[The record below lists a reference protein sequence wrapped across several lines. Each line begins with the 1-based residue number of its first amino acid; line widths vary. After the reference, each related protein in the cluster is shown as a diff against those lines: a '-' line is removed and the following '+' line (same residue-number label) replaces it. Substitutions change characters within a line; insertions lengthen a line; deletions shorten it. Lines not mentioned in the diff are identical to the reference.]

1 MGCAAKAASETA
13 RLAQKVEQHTCNMKV
28 VGSNP
33 TPSTN
38 NKGYMPKQST
48 AALRRKEWDAVGAAS
63 MSEFKEEVASNP
75 PKKMPISTGRPK
87 GSLGKSRLF
96 AEALVGNNAEK
107 VVREVFR
114 KALNPEDKDQGAML
128 KLLLE
133 RILPPIREVNIKQE
147 KQTSISVIV
156 EGVQSFVRDA
166 IEAEVLEDMEDLNIE
181 GSVPEEQYAGL
192 LEEHTNV

>member
-1 MGCAAKAASETA
+1 
-13 RLAQKVEQHTCNMKV
+13 MKV

-38 NKGYMPKQST
+38 NNNKGHMPKQST

-181 GSVPEEQYAGL
+181 GSVPEEQYVGL

>member
-1 MGCAAKAASETA
+1 MGKPSAASLKREKWA
-13 RLAQKVEQHTCNMKV
+13 E
-28 VGSNP
+28 
-33 TPSTN
+33 
-38 NKGYMPKQST
+38 
-48 AALRRKEWDAVGAAS
+48 VGATS
-63 MSEFKEEVASNP
+63 LSEYQEAPK
-75 PKKMPISTGRPK
+75 PKKMPVSTGRPK

-114 KALNPEDKDQGAML
+114 KALNPDDKDQGAML

-166 IEAEVLEDMEDLNIE
+166 IEAEIVEETEDLNIE

-192 LEEHTNV
+192 LDTPEESV

>member
-1 MGCAAKAASETA
+1 
-13 RLAQKVEQHTCNMKV
+13 
-28 VGSNP
+28 
-33 TPSTN
+33 
-38 NKGYMPKQST
+38 MPKQSS
-48 AALRRKEWDAVGAAS
+48 ASLRRKEWDAVGATS
-63 MSEFKEEVASNP
+63 LSEYKEA
-75 PKKMPISTGRPK
+75 PKPKQMPVSPGRPK

-114 KALNPEDKDQGAML
+114 KALNPYDKDQGAML

-192 LEEHTNV
+192 LEGVEDV